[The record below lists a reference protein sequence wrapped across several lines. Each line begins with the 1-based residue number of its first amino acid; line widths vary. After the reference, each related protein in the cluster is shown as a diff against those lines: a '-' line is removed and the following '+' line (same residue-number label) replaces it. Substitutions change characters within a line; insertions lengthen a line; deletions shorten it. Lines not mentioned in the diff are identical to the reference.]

1 MRKGDILMHRNENQ
15 VPKPWKYRLIAIVLI
30 VSILAI
36 LLSQS
41 VFAQNSYVITDGD
54 NVTVHQSFSND
65 PDEVLQE
72 VGITLSNEDTYTTTY
87 NDGVSSITIKRLQM
101 VTVINRGEKS
111 QIGTYGETV
120 GELLARLG
128 ITLSAND
135 SVSYETDSFTHDGM
149 IIEIIRKGTQIYE
162 YNEVIPFETKYYD
175 DPELAPGEEVVLI
188 EGVNGMVHRKMQVTS
203 ENGKE
208 VSRVLLDET
217 VLLETV
223 DALVIRGPESSI
235 VEQPDEPEYRV
246 SENDAPKYTIN
257 DNVITTANGTSYTFT
272 DTMQVS
278 ATAYSCEGRTGIC
291 YSGTLARVGAIA
303 VDPKVIPLG
312 TKMYIVSNDGEYVY
326 GYCTAEDIGGGIKGR
341 RVDLYFDTIADCY
354 DFGVR
359 NCTVYFLT
367 DNS

>member
-1 MRKGDILMHRNENQ
+1 MHRNENQ
-15 VPKPWKYRLIAIVLI
+15 APKPWKHRLLAIFLI

-54 NVTVHQSFSND
+54 NVTVHQSYSND

-87 NDGVSSITIKRLQM
+87 NDGVSSITIQRMQL
-101 VTVINRGEKS
+101 VTVINRGKES
-111 QIGTYGETV
+111 QIGTYGGTV
-120 GELLARLG
+120 GELLERLG

-149 IIEIIRKGTQIYE
+149 IIEIVRRGTQVYE
-162 YNEVIPFETKYYD
+162 YDEVIPYETNYYD
-175 DPELAPGEEVVLI
+175 DPTLAPGEEIVLI
-188 EGVNGMVHRKMQVTS
+188 EGVNGVVHRKMQVSS

-208 VSRVLLDET
+208 TSRVLLDET
-217 VLLETV
+217 VRTETV
-223 DALVIRGPESSI
+223 NALIIRGPQSSI

-246 SENDAPKYTIN
+246 RENDAPKYTIT
-257 DNVITTANGTSYTFT
+257 DNVITTSNGTSYTFT
-272 DTMQVS
+272 GTMQVS
-278 ATAYSCEGRTGIC
+278 ATAYSCEGETGIC

-312 TKMYIVSNDGEYVY
+312 TKMYVVSNDGEYVY
-326 GYCTAEDIGGGIKGR
+326 GYCTAEDIGGGIKGHR
-341 RVDLYFDTIADCY
+341 IDLYFDTIADCY
-354 DFGVR
+354 EFGVR
-359 NCTVYFLT
+359 SCTVYFLE

>member
-1 MRKGDILMHRNENQ
+1 MHRNENQ

-54 NVTVHQSFSND
+54 NVTVHQSYSND

-120 GELLARLG
+120 GELLDRLG

-135 SVSYETDSFTHDGM
+135 SVSYETDSITHDGM
-149 IIEIIRKGTQIYE
+149 IIEIIRKGIQVYE
-162 YNEVIPFETKYYD
+162 FDEVIPFETKYYD
-175 DPELAPGEEVVLI
+175 DPTLAPGEEIVLI
-188 EGVNGMVHRKMQVTS
+188 EGVNGIVHRKMQVTS
-203 ENGKE
+203 ENGRE
-208 VSRVLLDET
+208 VDRVLLDET
-217 VLLETV
+217 VRSETV
-223 DALVIRGPESSI
+223 DALIIRGPESNI
-235 VEQPDEPEYRV
+235 VDQPDEPEFRV
-246 SENDAPKYTIN
+246 GENDAPKYTIS

-272 DTMQVS
+272 GTMQVS

-326 GYCTAEDIGGGIKGR
+326 GYCTAEDIGGGIKGN
-341 RVDLYFDTIADCY
+341 RVDLYLDTVAECY
-354 DFGVR
+354 AFGVR
-359 NCTVYFLT
+359 NCTVYFLA